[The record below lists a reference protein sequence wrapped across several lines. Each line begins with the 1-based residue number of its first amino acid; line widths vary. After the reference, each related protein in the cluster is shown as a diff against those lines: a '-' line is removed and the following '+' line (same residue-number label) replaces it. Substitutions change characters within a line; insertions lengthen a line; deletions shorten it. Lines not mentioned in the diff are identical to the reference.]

1 MSRLACYYVSSRP
14 VRQKLQ
20 REPNSTMVVESA
32 HTDSQSEGKDRTENS
47 GRVCPPVSSMR
58 YAVLWPARDACPKSP
73 GRIAHAG
80 APAGSRCSTWNLRT
94 ITHVQFKTILLISIY
109 NNNASR
115 TYTRPRFSASAYSVH
130 RTVHELP
137 KGRTLGSLNEQ
148 FYKWKIGILD
158 RDTGEIHFK
167 QRNLYVNHIHNTI
180 ILL

>member
-109 NNNASR
+109 C
-115 TYTRPRFSASAYSVH
+115 TITTRRV
-130 RTVHELP
+130 R
-137 KGRTLGSLNEQ
+137 
-148 FYKWKIGILD
+148 ILD
-158 RDTGEIHFK
+158 PGFPLPRTPYTVQYTSCRRVEHTDH
-167 QRNLYVNHIHNTI
+167 
-180 ILL
+180 